1 MTHARPHTR
10 WNRSASCLH
19 ANDKQRVTRVEEKQ
33 ILLEGGETI
42 PYG

>member
-1 MTHARPHTR
+1 MVIHTR
-10 WNRSASCLH
+10 LVS
-19 ANDKQRVTRVEEKQ
+19 QRVTRVEEKQ